1 MQKIFISI
9 LCCFFLLSCSSQR
22 NSVYSPP
29 SSKIAVKKTVVRA
42 TKKPIVSTS
51 DTTQKKASNPIVDNI
66 EKPRDVKNDTN
77 TEILVST
84 SRTKVTLQT
93 INNYVLQYKDIAM
106 GNMQTYGIPASI
118 ILAQGILESGAGS
131 GDLAISA
138 NNHFGIKCH
147 KDWVGESVRH
157 DDDAAQECFRKYP
170 QSAES
175 FKDHALFLTSR
186 GRYSNLFKL
195 PKNDYKAWARGL
207 RTSGYATDPRYPEKL
222 ITYIEKY
229 ALQQYDN
236 QVLGI
241 LNENA
246 IPDSKTVLTGNE
258 DVVSLPTT
266 AQSVYE
272 IQKGDTL
279 YSLSKKFSI
288 TIDEL
293 REINKIAD
301 NTLSVGQKIKTR
313 KS

>member
-1 MQKIFISI
+1 MKNFLIAIFS
-9 LCCFFLLSCSSQR
+9 CFFLLSCSSQK
-22 NSVYSPP
+22 NYVQTQKKPVA
-29 SSKIAVKKTVVRA
+29 AVKKTIYKYN
-42 TKKPIVSTS
+42 KKPAV
-51 DTTQKKASNPIVDNI
+51 ASKPIDVETKVAVQNP
-66 EKPRDVKNDTN
+66 EKPKIDSSANN

-84 SRTKVTLQT
+84 SRTKVSLQT

-131 GDLAISA
+131 GDLALSA

-147 KDWVGESVRH
+147 KDWSGESVRH

-170 QSAES
+170 QPAES
-175 FKDHALFLTSR
+175 FRDHALFLTSR

-207 RTSGYATDPRYPEKL
+207 RSSGYATDPRYPEKL

-229 ALQQYDN
+229 SLHQYDN

-241 LNENA
+241 SNDIAVVEPTIIVSSENLP
-246 IPDSKTVLTGNE
+246 IPANAGVDQ
-258 DVVSLPTT
+258 SL
-266 AQSVYE
+266 YE

-279 YSLSKKFSI
+279 YSLSKKFSMSV
-288 TIDEL
+288 DEL
-293 REINKIAD
+293 REINNLAD
-301 NTLSVGQKIKTR
+301 NALSVGQKIRTR